1 MIIEIVLLIWDLVV
15 NHTIKGNFCIEKK
28 KKKKDIGF
36 IYNNINWYVSKE
48 K

>member
-28 KKKKDIGF
+28 KKKKF
-36 IYNNINWYVSKE
+36 FFFFL
-48 K
+48 

>member
-28 KKKKDIGF
+28 KKKKKLDLYFF
-36 IYNNINWYVSKE
+36 I
-48 K
+48 